1 MSVQMSLRVDP
12 NLKAHLAKLAELRK
26 MTVNKLIVQALDQFV
41 TKESH
46 ALEAELEA
54 SLAQLRQYR
63 AADPD
68 FEQAIEA
75 VVAAER
81 PTEEDPAQGELL
93 TDEPQEATSLVRGLL
108 SA

>member
-12 NLKAHLAKLAELRK
+12 SLKEHLAKLAELRK

-41 TKESH
+41 DKESRTI
-46 ALEAELEA
+46 EAELEA
-54 SLAQLRQYR
+54 SLAQLRKYR

-75 VVAAER
+75 VVAAELS
-81 PTEEDPAQGELL
+81 TDEDPAQGDVAPGEA
-93 TDEPQEATSLVRGLL
+93 QEATSLVRGLL
-108 SA
+108 RA